1 MNLRNK
7 FILFAATGA
16 GAGYFPLFPGT
27 IGTLVAIPISLALN
41 RLASVAI
48 WPALLALV
56 LTVFCAIS
64 IATRASQILRQ
75 KDPGM
80 IVIDEVVGY
89 LVANFHAPER
99 VTAIILSF
107 ILFRFFDIAK
117 IYPAGRLE
125 RLPGGSGIVLDD
137 IMAGL
142 YTFGIIQIVLML
154 ELL

>member
-1 MNLRNK
+1 MDLRKK
-7 FILFAATGA
+7 FILFSATGA

-41 RLASVAI
+41 RLASVTV
-48 WPALLALV
+48 WPALIALLLA
-56 LTVFCAIS
+56 VFGAIS
-64 IATRASQILRQ
+64 VATAASQILRQ

-80 IVIDEVVGY
+80 IVIDEIVGF
-89 LVANFHAPER
+89 LVANFHTPER
-99 VTAIILSF
+99 VTPIIMSF

-117 IYPAGRLE
+117 IYPAARLE
-125 RLPGGSGIVLDD
+125 KLPGGSGIVLDD

-142 YTFGIIQIVLML
+142 YTFGIIQLALMS